1 MTGEINPGEKGTM
14 AMTKTFEVRA
24 KAFGKIETVKV
35 MVTVETLPITQDR
48 VCGLIRVWDSVAG
61 YFTTCHS
68 LSDSAKNRIRKIAM
82 A

>member
-1 MTGEINPGEKGTM
+1 
-14 AMTKTFEVRA
+14 MTKTFNVRA
-24 KAFGKIETVKV
+24 NAFGKIELIEVQ
-35 MVTVETLPITQDR
+35 VTVETLPLTRER

-68 LSDSAKNRIRKIAM
+68 LSDSAKSRIRKIAM

>member
-1 MTGEINPGEKGTM
+1 
-14 AMTKTFEVRA
+14 MTKTFEVRA
-24 KAFGKIETVKV
+24 KAFDGRLETVKV
-35 MVTVETLPITQDR
+35 QVTVETLPVTQER

-68 LSDSAKNRIRKIAM
+68 LSEAAKKRIRKIAM

>member
-1 MTGEINPGEKGTM
+1 MTME
-14 AMTKTFEVRA
+14 KTFEVRA
-24 KAFGKIETVKV
+24 KAFGGKLETVKV
-35 MVTVETLPITQDR
+35 QVTVETLPMTQDR

-68 LSDSAKNRIRKIAM
+68 LSDSAKRRIRKIAM

>member
-1 MTGEINPGEKGTM
+1 ME
-14 AMTKTFEVRA
+14 KTFEVRA
-24 KAFGKIETVKV
+24 RAFGKKVETVKV
-35 MVTVETLPITQDR
+35 QVTVETLPITQER

-68 LSDSAKNRIRKIAM
+68 LSDSAKRRIRKIAM